1 VLAGRLRHWLDLNA
15 RPTILRNV
23 KPARL
28 ILALLAT
35 ACLLLAGVFAGA
47 RADTL
52 LRRDIRAGA
61 RELIYLPP
69 PATARLLSLG
79 FNQVVAD
86 WYWVRALQYFSDP
99 VQSLNRYRN
108 LSDILDVVLAV
119 DPDDQYVYKFGGLAI
134 PYDVGRLNWANTD
147 KAIELLERGVARFPR
162 NWELHF
168 QLGFYLLNFRKDPT
182 AAAEQFAIAAQIP
195 GSPAYL
201 KLFAARLFSAGGELE
216 RAQVFAQTMLDEA
229 QDPLERKHLEERIR
243 SIQREKTLRKLEE
256 TARRYRDEKGR
267 WPGSTAELTAA
278 YGLPPA
284 PAGVTIQNGV
294 LQTPP
299 DWDRLAVFEHPV
311 DGEYKVAQ

>member
-1 VLAGRLRHWLDLNA
+1 M
-15 RPTILRNV
+15 

-28 ILALLAT
+28 TLALLAT
-35 ACLLLAGVFAGA
+35 ACLLAAGVVAGA
-47 RADTL
+47 RADVL
-52 LRRDIRAGA
+52 LKRDIRAGA

-86 WYWVRALQYFSDP
+86 WYWVKTIQYFADP
-99 VQSLNRYRN
+99 VQALNRYRN
-108 LSDILDVVLAV
+108 LGDILDVVVAV
-119 DPDDQYVYKFGGLAI
+119 DPDYEYAYKFGALAI
-134 PYDVGRLNWANTD
+134 PYDVGRLKWANTE
-147 KAIELLERGVARFPR
+147 KAIDLLQRGVARFPR

-168 QLGFYLLNFRKDPT
+168 FLGFYLLNFQKDPA
-182 AAAEQFAIAAQIP
+182 AAAEHFAIAAQIP
-195 GSPAYL
+195 GSPPYL
-201 KLFAARLFSAGGELE
+201 KLFATRLFSAGGELE

-229 QDPLERKHLEERIR
+229 QDPLERKQLEERIK
-243 SIQREKTLRKLEE
+243 SIRREMGLRKLEE
-256 TARRYRDEKGR
+256 AARRYHEEKGR
-267 WPGSTAELTAA
+267 WPASTAELSAA

-284 PAGVTIQNGV
+284 PPGVTIQNGV